1 MRAEQ
6 ITDFGTHRFDVVHQ
20 IMGSDRPVSGSATSG
35 RYELQ
40 DAVEMPDTMEAI
52 YEYRTFLLHYEM
64 SNINSH
70 GMGGR
75 TPGMKYDHGVRA
87 SLLTVSPRHFIPKA
101 TSIAMK
107 TGEKLGGMPR
117 RKQQI
122 QRPRT
127 DCYGVRRPS
136 RGTCSPDSL

>member
-75 TPGMKYDHGVRA
+75 TPGMKYYHGVRA
-87 SLLTVSPRHFIPKA
+87 SLLTVSLRHLSRKA

-107 TGEKLGGMPR
+107 TGEKLR
-117 RKQQI
+117 WDAEKETTNSAAANRLL
-122 QRPRT
+122 QRQASKPW
-127 DCYGVRRPS
+127 D
-136 RGTCSPDSL
+136 LLA